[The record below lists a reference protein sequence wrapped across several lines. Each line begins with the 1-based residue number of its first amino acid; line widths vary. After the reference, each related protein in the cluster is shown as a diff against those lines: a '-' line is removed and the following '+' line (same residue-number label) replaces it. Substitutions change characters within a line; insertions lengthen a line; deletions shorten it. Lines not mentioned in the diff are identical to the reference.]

1 MGNNK
6 VRHILSI
13 SGGKDS
19 AALAIYMRDRVPN
32 MEYVFCDTH
41 EELPETYEYV
51 DKLEAFLG
59 KPILRL
65 NPDRPFEHYLR
76 IKGFYLPS
84 PRVRWCTELM
94 KLKPFEAFV
103 GADNA
108 LSYIGIRAD
117 EDRGAYISTK
127 PNITPMY
134 PFREGG
140 LGIQD
145 IYSILEESGLGLPGY
160 YSWRSRSGCYFCF
173 FQRKVE
179 WIGLLENHPDLFEK
193 ARRFEKCEEGKR
205 YTWSERESLDE
216 LMQPERIKAIKE
228 MHEKDMERHRSRMG
242 PNARLIDVFG
252 SVTEIYPEPCGYSRY
267 DYENRSQ
274 IFE

>member
-1 MGNNK
+1 MGKSK

-19 AALAIYMRDRVPN
+19 AALAIYMRDRVPD

-41 EELPETYEYV
+41 EELPETYEYL

-59 KPILRL
+59 KPINRL
-65 NPDRPFEHYLR
+65 NPDRPFEHFLR

-84 PRVRWCTELM
+84 PRVRWCTQSM

-103 GADNA
+103 GSDNV

-117 EDRGAYISTK
+117 EDREAYISTK
-127 PNITPMY
+127 PNIRPLY
-134 PFREGG
+134 PFREDG

-145 IYSILEESGLGLPGY
+145 VYRILEESGVGFPEY

-173 FQRKVE
+173 FQRKIE
-179 WIGLLENHPDLFEK
+179 WVGLLENHPDLFEK
-193 ARRFEKCEEGKR
+193 ARQFESMKCVEGRR

-216 LMQPERIKAIKE
+216 LMQPNRVKAIKE
-228 MHEKDMERHRSRMG
+228 MHAKDMERQHSHMG

-252 SVTEIYPEPCGYSRY
+252 SVTETYPDACA
-267 DYENRSQ
+267 
-274 IFE
+274 ICTL

>member
-1 MGNNK
+1 MGSDE

-19 AALAIYMRDRVPN
+19 AALAIYMRDRVPD

-41 EELPETYEYV
+41 EELPETYEYIG
-51 DKLEAFLG
+51 KLEAFLG
-59 KPILRL
+59 KPITHL

-84 PRVRWCTELM
+84 PRVRWCTESM
-94 KLKPFEAFV
+94 KLKPFESFV
-103 GADNA
+103 GTDNV

-117 EDRGAYISTK
+117 EDREAYISTK
-127 PNITPMY
+127 PNIKPVY

-145 IYSILEESGLGLPGY
+145 IYRILEESGVGLPGY

-173 FQRKVE
+173 FQRKIE
-179 WIGLLENHPDLFEK
+179 WVGLLENHPDLFEK
-193 ARRFEKCEEGKR
+193 ARRFENMKGGEKRR

-216 LMQPERIKAIKE
+216 LMRPERIQAIKE
-228 MHEKDMERHRSRMG
+228 MYAKDIKRQRHQVG

-252 SVTEIYPEPCGYSRY
+252 SLQEHTQNHVPYVRY
-267 DYENRSQ
+267 D
-274 IFE
+274 